1 MVKLLRID
9 DRLIHGQV
17 AYGWTQARG
26 VSVILIVNDDV
37 AGNEMRKVAYNVGK
51 PAGCKLYFRDVKE
64 GVEAVKKLEASN
76 HKCLVLVD
84 NVKDALT
91 LVKESGCIR
100 TVNLGGQRMADGKRF
115 ITTLVAVDDSDIAM
129 LKEIEAAGTEVEVRK
144 LPSETKRRLEE
155 LI

>member
-17 AYGWTQARG
+17 AYGWTQALG

-51 PAGCKLYFRDVKE
+51 PACCKDVKE

>member
-1 MVKLLRID
+1 M
-9 DRLIHGQV
+9 
-17 AYGWTQARG
+17 
-26 VSVILIVNDDV
+26 
-37 AGNEMRKVAYNVGK
+37 
-51 PAGCKLYFRDVKE
+51 KE

-100 TVNLGGQRMADGKRF
+100 TVNLGGQRMAEGKRF

-129 LKEIEAAGTEVEVRK
+129 LKEIEATGTEVEVRK

>member
-17 AYGWTQARG
+17 AYGWTQALG

-64 GVEAVKKLEASN
+64 GVESVKKLEASN

>member
-17 AYGWTQARG
+17 AYGWTQALG

-51 PAGCKLYFRDVKE
+51 PAGCKRYFRDVKE

>member
-17 AYGWTQARG
+17 AYGWTQALG

-51 PAGCKLYFRDVKE
+51 P
-64 GVEAVKKLEASN
+64 AVKKLEASN

>member
-17 AYGWTQARG
+17 AYGWTQALG
-26 VSVILIVNDDV
+26 VSVILIVNDEV

-51 PAGCKLYFRDVKE
+51 PAGCKLYFRNVEE
-64 GVEAVKKLEASN
+64 GIEAVKKLEASS

-91 LVKESGCIR
+91 LVKESGCIKN
-100 TVNLGGQRMADGKRF
+100 VNLGGQRMADGKRF
-115 ITTLVAVDDSDIAM
+115 ITTLVAVDDKDIAM
-129 LKEIEAAGTEVEVRK
+129 LKEIEATGTEVEVRK
-144 LPSETKRRLEE
+144 LPSESKRRLEE